1 MSSVNLPNGKYISSN
16 ILEITAFPK
25 AEIIDNDNKKAFE
38 MNMKAFNQMLFE
50 LHKISDMNSTVAE
63 ILWVS
68 EKVENQTFKS
78 KVRVFVVIRKI
89 GTDINLLDKE
99 TKTIQSNFISELNQ
113 VKFETRPF
121 ELEDKSFINLVRNI
135 DFSSLLTITKKEKI
149 VGNSASYGNYYTWDI
164 LNNNSN
170 DTMSG
175 FISSI
180 SQNSN
185 CAVSFQIIPTSL
197 SSNELIYLNELS
209 VQYKQVIGMGDI
221 SAEIPLKTN
230 QYLLDRSQKPLFFYN
245 ICTFGNVDC
254 CRFITTKLL
263 SVLQSGNEKI
273 SDCDLITL
281 DLSSEKINIA
291 NQFYIYPWIIN
302 EKLINKYRNAQLQ
315 QYPIV
320 KAMGRFPYV
329 MTLEELNVFFRLPL
343 YDKSMPALTERKAL
357 SDAEQFSKDIIGE
370 NTIKFGRLISDGGS
384 EVVIGCPLKS
394 WTQHALI
401 VGMPGTGKTTFAV
414 NILTQFYKKG
424 IPFLAIE
431 PTKSE
436 YRAMIDIVDDLQIF
450 TPGNNNVS
458 PFIINPF
465 IPPKGITVEQYIPSL
480 LAAFKAAFSMDG
492 PLEMIFLKAVN
503 NCYIEYGW
511 KKYSKYGDKD
521 VKVFGMF
528 EYILCF
534 KKTMNAMNYNKETKS
549 NIETAGLLRLMN
561 LIEQN
566 SNIYDTINTVPIED
580 LLSKPTVL
588 ELNSIDND
596 EQKSL
601 IMALILSSACVHIK
615 NNQIGDGKLKNVI
628 LIDEAHVL
636 LDSGVDS
643 EGSGSSKGTTVKT
656 VQKMI
661 ALSSET
667 VNIEENFEN
676 LGISVVGEIKTQNPD
691 SSHHHEP
698 IYKTVY
704 PTCSEYGYIE
714 FTCRTC
720 DVKFVTKYICPTK
733 HKFTEKITP
742 ATIESDGHIVTVCT
756 VCGYIKEDKI
766 INKIYNASLDY
777 SSAVYDKYQFSPNVN
792 VVDSSGKSLVQ
803 NVDYIYTLPLGRKS
817 VGIYTYDIT
826 YLGNYKGTSRLLL
839 FIYPQSPI
847 FKKIVLSKNEAEL
860 QWNKIT
866 AQNDGYEVQY
876 STNPHFILDNH
887 YITVNNKNAKSLKLP
902 NLKSKRRYYFRIRS
916 FKNVNES
923 NVFYSQWSR
932 IGTAKML

>member
-1 MSSVNLPNGKYISSN
+1 MSSVKLPNGKYISSN

-357 SDAEQFSKDIIGE
+357 SEAEQFSKDIIGE

-384 EVVIGCPLKS
+384 EVVIGCLLKS

-480 LAAFKAAFSMDG
+480 LVAFKAAFSMDG

-534 KKTMNAMNYNKETKS
+534 KKTMNSMNYNKETKS

-661 ALSSET
+661 AEVRSYGTSIIIADQKPSAVTESIVSNTNVKVSFRLTSSKERNLIAESTDMSDNNAEYISQLGVGQAFVYFDKLRSPQLVQTEDTRETDGVRLSVSNEEIFERSKYWKDKESKL
-667 VNIEENFEN
+667 VPFRECSCSNIC
-676 LGISVVGEIKTQNPD
+676 K
-691 SSHHHEP
+691 
-698 IYKTVY
+698 
-704 PTCSEYGYIE
+704 TCSFKIRSDSEYFAEKLLGVCASKIKDKKDLLSYAIKIPQVLKKHIE
-714 FTCRTC
+714 RYEKNEIEQLYNCTII
-720 DVKFVTKYICPTK
+720 KFIRKAELSMPYVVSQNELC
-733 HKFTEKITP
+733 
-742 ATIESDGHIVTVCT
+742 
-756 VCGYIKEDKI
+756 KI
-766 INKIYNASLDY
+766 IDVS
-777 SSAVYDKYQFSPNVN
+777 
-792 VVDSSGKSLVQ
+792 
-803 NVDYIYTLPLGRKS
+803 
-817 VGIYTYDIT
+817 
-826 YLGNYKGTSRLLL
+826 
-839 FIYPQSPI
+839 
-847 FKKIVLSKNEAEL
+847 KK
-860 QWNKIT
+860 
-866 AQNDGYEVQY
+866 
-876 STNPHFILDNH
+876 
-887 YITVNNKNAKSLKLP
+887 
-902 NLKSKRRYYFRIRS
+902 NL
-916 FKNVNES
+916 
-923 NVFYSQWSR
+923 
-932 IGTAKML
+932 

>member
-25 AEIIDNDNKKAFE
+25 AEIIDKDNKKAFE

-197 SSNELIYLNELS
+197 SPNELIYLNELS

-357 SDAEQFSKDIIGE
+357 SEAEQFSKDIIGE

-534 KKTMNAMNYNKETKS
+534 RKTMNSMNYNKETKS

-661 ALSSET
+661 AEVRSYGTSIIIADQKPSAVTESIVSNTNVKVSFRLTSSKERNLIAESTDMSDSNAEYISQLGVGQAFVYFDKLRSPQLVQTEDTRETDGVRLSVSNEEIFERSKYWKDKESKLVPFRECSCSNICKTCSFKIRSDSEYFAEKLLGACT
-667 VNIEENFEN
+667 PKITDKKALLSYAIKIPQVLKKHIERYEENEIEQLYNCTIIKFIRKAE
-676 LGISVVGEIKTQNPD
+676 LSMPYVVSQN
-691 SSHHHEP
+691 EL
-698 IYKTVY
+698 
-704 PTCSEYGYIE
+704 C
-714 FTCRTC
+714 
-720 DVKFVTKYICPTK
+720 
-733 HKFTEKITP
+733 
-742 ATIESDGHIVTVCT
+742 
-756 VCGYIKEDKI
+756 KI
-766 INKIYNASLDY
+766 IDVS
-777 SSAVYDKYQFSPNVN
+777 
-792 VVDSSGKSLVQ
+792 
-803 NVDYIYTLPLGRKS
+803 
-817 VGIYTYDIT
+817 
-826 YLGNYKGTSRLLL
+826 
-839 FIYPQSPI
+839 
-847 FKKIVLSKNEAEL
+847 KK
-860 QWNKIT
+860 
-866 AQNDGYEVQY
+866 
-876 STNPHFILDNH
+876 
-887 YITVNNKNAKSLKLP
+887 
-902 NLKSKRRYYFRIRS
+902 NL
-916 FKNVNES
+916 
-923 NVFYSQWSR
+923 
-932 IGTAKML
+932 

>member
-1 MSSVNLPNGKYISSN
+1 MMSSVNLPNGKYISSN

-135 DFSSLLTITKKEKI
+135 DFSSLLTITKKERI

-302 EKLINKYRNAQLQ
+302 ERLINKYRNAQLQ

-357 SDAEQFSKDIIGE
+357 SEAEQFSKDIIGE

-424 IPFLAIE
+424 VPFLAIE

-534 KKTMNAMNYNKETKS
+534 KKTMNSMNYNKETKS

-661 ALSSET
+661 AEVRSYGTSIIIADQKPSAVTESIVSNTNVKVSFRLTSSKERNIIAESTDMSDSNAEYISQLGVGQAFVYFDKLRSPQLVQTEDTRETDGVRLSVSNEEIFERSKYWKDKESKLVPFRECSCSNICKTCSFKIRSDSEYFAEKLLGACT
-667 VNIEENFEN
+667 PKITDKKALLSYAIKIPQVLKKHIERYEENEIEQLYNCTIIKFIRKAE
-676 LGISVVGEIKTQNPD
+676 LSMPYVVSQN
-691 SSHHHEP
+691 EL
-698 IYKTVY
+698 
-704 PTCSEYGYIE
+704 C
-714 FTCRTC
+714 
-720 DVKFVTKYICPTK
+720 
-733 HKFTEKITP
+733 
-742 ATIESDGHIVTVCT
+742 
-756 VCGYIKEDKI
+756 KI
-766 INKIYNASLDY
+766 IDVS
-777 SSAVYDKYQFSPNVN
+777 
-792 VVDSSGKSLVQ
+792 
-803 NVDYIYTLPLGRKS
+803 
-817 VGIYTYDIT
+817 
-826 YLGNYKGTSRLLL
+826 
-839 FIYPQSPI
+839 
-847 FKKIVLSKNEAEL
+847 KKNI
-860 QWNKIT
+860 
-866 AQNDGYEVQY
+866 
-876 STNPHFILDNH
+876 
-887 YITVNNKNAKSLKLP
+887 
-902 NLKSKRRYYFRIRS
+902 
-916 FKNVNES
+916 
-923 NVFYSQWSR
+923 
-932 IGTAKML
+932 